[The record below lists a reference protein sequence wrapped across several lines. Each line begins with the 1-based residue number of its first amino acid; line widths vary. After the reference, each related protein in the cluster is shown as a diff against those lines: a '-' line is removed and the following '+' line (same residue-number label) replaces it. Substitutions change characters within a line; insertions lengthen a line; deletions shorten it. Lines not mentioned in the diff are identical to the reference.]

1 MRTDPAPPDLWPGL
15 DGEQLRRLVDEAV
28 QGRTLAPEL
37 LEDLRLTRAC
47 ALGNAA
53 AITGFDALLREEGA
67 RAVRPLNAGLVEE
80 VIQQLRERLLL
91 RPSGGEPRIL
101 EFKAEGS
108 LRAWLRVVAV
118 RTALNL
124 QRSEP
129 PGIYVPP
136 ELAEDPLAASDPE
149 LELFRARYRDTFRAA
164 FADAVAGLS
173 VRDRAVLRLHTLE
186 GLTLARIGTMYGKD
200 TSTVSRWLE
209 QIRRTLREATRT
221 QLATRLALP
230 PEELDS
236 VVRAADL
243 EISVSLAR
251 LLGG

>member
-1 MRTDPAPPDLWPGL
+1 MRTAPATPDHWPGL
-15 DGEQLRRLVDEAV
+15 DEEQLHRLVEEAV
-28 QGRTLAPEL
+28 QDRTLTPEL

-47 ALGNAA
+47 ALGNSA
-53 AITGFDALLREEGA
+53 AISGFDALLREEGG

-80 VIQQLRERLLL
+80 VIQQLRERLLV
-91 RPSGGEPRIL
+91 RPPGGEPRIL

-108 LRAWLRVVAV
+108 LRAWVRVVAV

-124 QRSEP
+124 QRSD
-129 PGIYVPP
+129 PGTLVPLD
-136 ELAEDPLAASDPE
+136 LAEDPLAASDPE

-209 QIRRTLREATRT
+209 QIRRTLRESTRA
-221 QLATRLALP
+221 QLASRLALP
-230 PEELDS
+230 PAELDS
-236 VVRAADL
+236 VVRAVDL
-243 EISVSLAR
+243 EVSVSLAR